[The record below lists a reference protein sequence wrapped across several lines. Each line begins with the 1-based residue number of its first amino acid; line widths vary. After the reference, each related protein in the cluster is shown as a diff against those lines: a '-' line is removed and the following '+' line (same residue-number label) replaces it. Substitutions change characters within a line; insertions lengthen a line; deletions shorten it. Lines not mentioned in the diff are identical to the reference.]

1 VGGSFDHEAVLYRGE
16 DGFLAGTLP
25 FVREGLE
32 QDEAV
37 LVAVSRRKARL
48 LADRLVGMA
57 GRVKFVDMLEL
68 GRNPARIIPV
78 WRDFAADNAA
88 RGRPFRGVGE
98 PVWSERS
105 ADELDECRRHEALL
119 NVAFDDGP
127 AWRLL
132 CPYDVATLPPAAV
145 DVAHHTHP
153 HVRGNGSAARASA
166 AYGGE
171 VDQLDG
177 ALPAPPARRRD
188 IAFTDEN
195 LGAVRTAVGRASR
208 WAGLNRERAADLMLA
223 VSELATNSLRHAGG
237 RGRFRLWRDS
247 DAIVCEVS
255 DAGRIEDALVGR
267 YTPSIGQG
275 SERGLWLVN
284 QLCDLTQIRS
294 TADGTTVRIHMG
306 LPDRAAALEV
316 PVAATA

>member
-1 VGGSFDHEAVLYRGE
+1 MLYRGE

-48 LADRLVGMA
+48 LADRLVGTA
-57 GRVKFVDMLEL
+57 GRVTFIDMLDL

-78 WRDFAADNAA
+78 WRDFAADNTG

-98 PVWSERS
+98 PVWSERN

-132 CPYDVATLPPAAV
+132 CPYDVATLPPDAV
-145 DVAHHTHP
+145 EVAHHTHP
-153 HVRGNGSAARASA
+153 HVRENGNGARASA
-166 AYGGE
+166 AYGDDA
-171 VDQLDG
+171 DQLDG

-208 WAGLNRERAADLMLA
+208 WAGLDRERAADLMLA
-223 VSELATNSLRHAGG
+223 VSELATNSLRHADG
-237 RGRFRLWRDS
+237 RGRFRLWRESDS
-247 DAIVCEVS
+247 IVCEVS
-255 DAGRIEDALVGR
+255 DAGRIDDPLVGR
-267 YTPSIGQG
+267 RTPSIGQG

-294 TADGTTVRIHMG
+294 TADGTTVRIHMS
-306 LPDRAAALEV
+306 LPDRAAVLEV